1 MIYLQHVK
9 LLNGDERSN
18 IMHVLGKDG
27 WQYRNNHVL
36 LFPRILLIRLNY
48 WRGYVRTS

>member
-27 WQYRNNHVL
+27 WQYSKQPRTA
-36 LFPRILLIRLNY
+36 FPGNF
-48 WRGYVRTS
+48 TD